1 MFTPPEIPLS
11 GYTPPQTEIYLPKS
25 SQIPLS
31 YYPLQQENARAST
44 DLYHQPNNTYY
55 PTTELYHHSEPIQSC
70 KNVQVSQIYAK
81 NSVPNLTPKPF
92 TPSPIAHE
100 KLAVF
105 EPNEPNQSPASV
117 IRRPLTIPN
126 QAVHNISQNVLA
138 FNSSNDPNQNAV
150 WRNSN
155 DYKKCNRLSTSS
167 IMTPSANYSSTN
179 IVTKQISSC
188 LTQDLSHQENY
199 NRAACGWG
207 QSKDFYRPISFT
219 RPQPVE
225 LPYTDF

>member
-25 SQIPLS
+25 SQITSCYNPHH
-31 YYPLQQENARAST
+31 ENTRAST

-55 PTTELYHHSEPIQSC
+55 PTTQLYHQLELIPPC
-70 KNVQVSQIYAK
+70 KNVQSSQIYSK
-81 NSVPNLTPKPF
+81 NIVPNFTPKPF

-105 EPNEPNQSPASV
+105 EPNKPHQPSAPV

-126 QAVHNISQNVLA
+126 QAVRNVSQSSLG
-138 FNSSNDPNQNAV
+138 FNSSYDPNQT

-155 DYKKCNRLSTSS
+155 DHTKLKKLTTSS
-167 IMTPSANYSSTN
+167 IITPPTN
-179 IVTKQISSC
+179 CTMKTAGLI
-188 LTQDLSHQENY
+188 QDLSYQENH
-199 NRAACGWG
+199 NRAARGWG

>member
-25 SQIPLS
+25 SQITSS
-31 YYPLQQENARAST
+31 YYPHQHENTRTST

-55 PTTELYHHSEPIQSC
+55 PTTELYHQLEPKPSC
-70 KNVQVSQIYAK
+70 KNVQVSQIYSK
-81 NSVPNLTPKPF
+81 NSVPNFTPKPF

-105 EPNEPNQSPASV
+105 EPNKPYQSSAPV

-126 QAVHNISQNVLA
+126 QAVRNISQNSFGL
-138 FNSSNDPNQNAV
+138 NSSYDPNQNDT
-150 WRNSN
+150 WENSN
-155 DYKKCNRLSTSS
+155 DHKQFNRLSTSS
-167 IMTPSANYSSTN
+167 IMTPPANYNSKNFAIKT
-179 IVTKQISSC
+179 SC
-188 LTQDLSHQENY
+188 LQENH
-199 NRAACGWG
+199 NRAARGWG
-207 QSKDFYRPISFT
+207 QSKEFYRPISFT
-219 RPQPVE
+219 RPQPIE